1 MLDVLPL
8 PGNDEV
14 LRLLPRL
21 ARGLAGDGPPIVPV
35 SSTSGAEQIGL
46 IGPFFAGGAPL
57 DPQVVLIVATS
68 GSTGHPKG
76 ALLSAAALAASAAAT
91 RERLGGPGSWLLAL
105 PPHHIAGLQ
114 VLLRSI
120 ADGTEP
126 TVIDVRDGFD
136 PADLISAIGRMGSGR
151 RYTSLIPAQLRKVLD
166 HPDATA
172 AAGELDAILV
182 GGGATS
188 PDLVDRAVGAGL
200 PILRTYGM
208 SETAG
213 GCVYDGLPLSGVTIR
228 IDEPDASGAGRI
240 ALSGPMLALGYRNA
254 PDHAA
259 FAEPGWFRTD
269 DLGMMQD
276 GVLRVLG
283 RTDDAIG
290 TGGLTVMP
298 RVVEEAIDRIA
309 GVAESAVIGLPDE
322 RLGQRVA
329 AMISLTP
336 GHNGLTPE
344 SVGRTVAD
352 TLGRFAAPRSVL
364 FVDRLPRLAS
374 GKPDRLAIIAAFPPP
389 DHTA

>member
-1 MLDVLPL
+1 MLDVLPF
-8 PGNDEV
+8 PGNEEV

-21 ARGLAGDGPPIVPV
+21 VRVLAGDGPPIVPV
-35 SSTSGAEQIGL
+35 PLDSGAEQIGM

-57 DPQVVLIVATS
+57 DPRVALIVATS

-76 ALLSAAALAASAAAT
+76 AMLSADALAASAAAT
-91 RERLGGPGSWLLAL
+91 RERLGGPGSWLLTL
-105 PPHHIAGLQ
+105 PAHHIAGLQ
-114 VLLRSI
+114 VLLRGI

-126 TVIDVRDGFD
+126 TVIDVRHGFD
-136 PADLISAIGRMGSGR
+136 PAALVTAIDRMGAGR

-166 HPDATA
+166 HPA
-172 AAGELDAILV
+172 AAAAAADLDAILV

-188 PDLVDRAVGAGL
+188 PDLVARALAAGL
-200 PILRTYGM
+200 PIVRTYGM

-213 GCVYDGLPLSGVTIR
+213 GCVYDGVALPGVTIR

-254 PDHAA
+254 PENEA
-259 FAEPGWFRTD
+259 FAESGWYRTD
-269 DLGMMQD
+269 DLGALD
-276 GVLRVLG
+276 GGVLRVLG

-298 RVVEEAIDRIA
+298 RVVEEAIDRID
-309 GVAESAVIGLPDE
+309 GVTESAVVGLPDE

-329 AMISLTP
+329 AMIALSP
-336 GHNGLTPE
+336 GFEITAQAI
-344 SVGRTVAD
+344 GRTVAD

-374 GKPDRLAIIAAFPPP
+374 GKPDRLAIIAAFPS
-389 DHTA
+389 D